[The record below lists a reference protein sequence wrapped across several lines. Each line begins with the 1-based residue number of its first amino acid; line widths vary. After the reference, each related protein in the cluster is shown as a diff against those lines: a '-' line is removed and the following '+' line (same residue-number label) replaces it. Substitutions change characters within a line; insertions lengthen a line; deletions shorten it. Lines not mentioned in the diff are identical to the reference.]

1 MTMAPGQA
9 ATGRYAE
16 AGGMRLHY
24 YEAGPDAAG
33 RAARR

>member
-24 YEAGPDAAG
+24 YEAGPDAR